1 VNILY
6 EGRYR
11 ISVLKTIFGAKASR
25 RDEDKTVIIVS
36 GLPRSGTSMMMK
48 MLEEGGIPILTDAI
62 RGADDDNPNGY
73 YEFEPVKKLPEGQ
86 NKWLTDANHR
96 AVKIISALL
105 EHLPAN
111 YHYKIIFME
120 REPREILA
128 SQQKMLANRNEKS
141 DIDDAEMH
149 EQFQKHLAAIKY
161 WLARQPN
168 MEVMYVD
175 YNKMISKPEDYC
187 KAIADFIAISVDV
200 SKMLAV
206 PNERLYRNRATK
218 S

>member
-1 VNILY
+1 MLKNVFGGKTTQRNND
-6 EGRYR
+6 
-11 ISVLKTIFGAKASR
+11 KTII
-25 RDEDKTVIIVS
+25 VVS

-48 MLEEGGIPILTDAI
+48 MLAEGGLPILTDA
-62 RGADDDNPNGY
+62 RREADDDNPNGY
-73 YEFEPVKKLPEGQ
+73 YEFELVKKLPDGQ
-86 NKWLTDANHR
+86 NKWLADANHKV
-96 AVKIISALL
+96 VKIISALL
-105 EHLPAN
+105 EHLPTN
-111 YHYKIIFME
+111 YRYKIIFME
-120 REPREILA
+120 REPSEILA

-141 DIDDAEMH
+141 EIGDAEMR

-175 YNKMISKPEDYC
+175 YNKMILMPENYC
-187 KAIADFIAISVDV
+187 QAIADFLAIPVDV

-218 S
+218 P

>member
-1 VNILY
+1 M
-6 EGRYR
+6 
-11 ISVLKTIFGAKASR
+11 LKNIFGGKTTQR
-25 RDEDKTVIIVS
+25 KDDKKIIVVS

-73 YEFEPVKKLPEGQ
+73 YEFELVKKLPDGQ
-86 NKWLTDANHR
+86 NQWLADANHKV
-96 AVKIISALL
+96 VKIISALL
-105 EHLPAN
+105 EHLPVN
-111 YHYKIIFME
+111 YRYKIIFME

-141 DIDDAEMH
+141 EISDTEMQ

-161 WLARQPN
+161 WLARQPH
-168 MEVMYVD
+168 MDVMYLD
-175 YNKMISKPEDYC
+175 YNKMISKPENYC
-187 KAIADFIAISVDV
+187 QAIADFIAIPVDV

-206 PNERLYRNRATK
+206 PNESLYRNRATK
-218 S
+218 P

>member
-1 VNILY
+1 M
-6 EGRYR
+6 
-11 ISVLKTIFGAKASR
+11 LKNIFGAKTPSKT
-25 RDEDKTVIIVS
+25 DDKKIIIVS
-36 GLPRSGTSMMMK
+36 GLPRAGTSMMMK
-48 MLEEGGIPILTDAI
+48 MLAEGGLLILTDAI

-73 YEFEPVKKLPEGQ
+73 YEFELVKKLPDGQ
-86 NKWLTDANHR
+86 NQWLADANHKV
-96 AVKIISALL
+96 VKIISALL

-111 YHYKIIFME
+111 YRYKIIFME

-128 SQQKMLANRNEKS
+128 SQQKMLTNRSQKS
-141 DIDDAEMH
+141 EISDAEMQ

-175 YNKMISKPEDYC
+175 YNKMMSGPENYC
-187 KAIADFIAISVDV
+187 QAIADFLGVPVDV
-200 SKMLAV
+200 SRMLAV
-206 PNERLYRNRATK
+206 PNERLYRNRAAK